1 MSVIMAKKSY
11 EPCYTRTNGK
21 GQYTTC
27 RGAQK
32 KRAKA
37 KAKAKP
43 KPKQKMILPSRK
55 TVSASKSKNR
65 KPQIGLRRIT

>member
-1 MSVIMAKKSY
+1 MLVIMAKKAY

-32 KRAKA
+32 KRANEKS
-37 KAKAKP
+37 KSKK
-43 KPKQKMILPSRK
+43 KMILPSRK
-55 TVSASKSKNR
+55 TVSASKSKSR
-65 KPQIGLRRIT
+65 KKQMGITRVS

>member
-1 MSVIMAKKSY
+1 MAKKAY

-27 RGAQK
+27 VGAQK

-37 KAKAKP
+37 KSKAKP
-43 KPKQKMILPSRK
+43 KSKMILPSRN

-65 KPQIGLRRIT
+65 KKQMGIIRKIS

>member
-1 MSVIMAKKSY
+1 MAKKAY

-37 KAKAKP
+37 KSKAKP
-43 KPKQKMILPSRK
+43 KSKMILPSRK
-55 TVSASKSKNR
+55 TVSASKSKGR
-65 KPQIGLRRIT
+65 KKQMGVLRIP

>member
-43 KPKQKMILPSRK
+43 KSKMILPSRK
-55 TVSASKSKNR
+55 TVSASKSKSRR
-65 KPQIGLRRIT
+65 KQIGVLRIT